1 MNYPMTTFL
10 IVLCSVPSIL
20 EMCPEVYEWIE
31 SVSGC
36 YPFVQTVAQLKK
48 KQCQNM
54 QLSFYSLH
62 FFKNAMHN

>member
-36 YPFVQTVAQLKK
+36 YPFVQTVAQLEK
-48 KQCQNM
+48 CQKM
-54 QLSFYSLH
+54 QLG
-62 FFKNAMHN
+62 FF